1 MATVVGKYDPDE
13 MPELRRAVSELY
25 DSLSLNSQDF
35 AKLEGPI
42 ETKIGQ
48 YKQKNNL
55 KGLVEYLTSL
65 MNTVGKTVTD
75 IRTIA
80 SNYQRFKSEVDFSE
94 QESVWQ
100 AIQEPISD
108 AISHATIIDNIKDD
122 KLSSIL
128 EGDVIKIDRAAEVY
142 NAWTL
147 QALRK
152 LGNKLDIIR
161 NREQ

>member
-1 MATVVGKYDPDE
+1 
-13 MPELRRAVSELY
+13 
-25 DSLSLNSQDF
+25 
-35 AKLEGPI
+35 
-42 ETKIGQ
+42 
-48 YKQKNNL
+48 
-55 KGLVEYLTSL
+55 